1 MRGLFRHGRHLLW
14 VLVGV
19 VLLPGLAMSGSRP
32 VRSASQTRWNTRL
45 LGVRRQFVYERI
57 DHRPVTLYLFRPQN
71 AGDAPRPVAIY
82 IHGGALRY
90 GSARISNRNT
100 PHNRLLVMVER
111 RLIQEGIDFVSVNY
125 RLAPLYPWPEP
136 LNDAKRS
143 VHYLATH
150 AQTLHLNRERMGVMG
165 DSAGGQLSAFVG
177 LTMETNQA
185 PRRPMVR
192 GVVDLF
198 GPTDR
203 HAFAIAWRRRHG
215 LQPNPV
221 FGVLTWKRVRRES
234 AVSYVHP
241 GAPPFLIIQGSED
254 RVVPPA
260 QSSLLRRRLVQDH
273 VPVEEILVRHA
284 GHELIDRGGPI
295 DPPLTVIA
303 NRISDFFLGLLYND
317 SRLGWGDHDGRTTRR
332 GGTS

>member
-1 MRGLFRHGRHLLW
+1 MGGIFRQGRRLLW
-14 VLVGV
+14 ALVGV

-32 VRSASQTRWNTRL
+32 VRSASQAPWNIRL
-45 LGVRRQFVYERI
+45 LGVRRRLVYEWVG
-57 DHRPVTLYLFRPQN
+57 HRPITLYLFRPQN
-71 AGDAPRPVAIY
+71 AGDTPRPVVIY

-100 PHNRLLVMVER
+100 PHNRLMVMVER
-111 RLIQEGIDFVSVNY
+111 RLIHEGTDFVSVNY

-136 LNDAKRS
+136 LHDARRS
-143 VHYLATH
+143 VRYLADH
-150 AQTLHLNRERMGVMG
+150 AATLHLDRNKMGVMG

-177 LTMETNQA
+177 LTMETTQA
-185 PRRPMVR
+185 PRTPLVR

-203 HAFAIAWRRRHG
+203 HAFALAWRRRHG
-215 LQPNPV
+215 MKPNPV

-241 GAPPFLIIQGSED
+241 GAPPFLIIQGLED

-260 QSSLLRRRLVQDH
+260 QSDLLRDRLARDK
-273 VPVEEILVRHA
+273 VPVEELRVRHA

-295 DPPLTVIA
+295 EPPLTVIA
-303 NRISDFFLGLLYND
+303 NRISDFFLGVFYN
-317 SRLGWGDHDGRTTRR
+317 HPTEERR
-332 GGTS
+332 GEEG